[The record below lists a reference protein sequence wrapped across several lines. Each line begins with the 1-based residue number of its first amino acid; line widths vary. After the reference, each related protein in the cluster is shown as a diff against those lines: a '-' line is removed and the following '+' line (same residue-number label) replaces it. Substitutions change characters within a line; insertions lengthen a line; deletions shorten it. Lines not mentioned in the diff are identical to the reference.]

1 MTILVIEVKS
11 ETANLAAEVLL
22 LNLMKSHVL
31 LHQVSTNPWLHV
43 LPKGNSKRCT
53 SSCKG
58 NHSSGEVLARAFMLG
73 LKVLYI
79 LGRKDI
85 VIIAG
90 MGETLTDDV
99 GVRLE
104 EAVMK
109 MSTWSLLAGHSLVA
123 TLDQ

>member
-1 MTILVIEVKS
+1 MIEVKS

-22 LNLMKSHVL
+22 LNFMKSHAL
-31 LHQVSTNPWLHV
+31 LHQISPNLWLHI
-43 LPKGNSKRCT
+43 LPQGNSKCCT
-53 SSCKG
+53 SSRKG
-58 NHSSGEVLARAFMLG
+58 NHSSGEVLARAFLFG

-90 MGETLTDDV
+90 VEGLTDDV
-99 GVRLE
+99 GVRFE

-109 MSTWSLLAGHSLVA
+109 MSTRSLLAGHSLVA